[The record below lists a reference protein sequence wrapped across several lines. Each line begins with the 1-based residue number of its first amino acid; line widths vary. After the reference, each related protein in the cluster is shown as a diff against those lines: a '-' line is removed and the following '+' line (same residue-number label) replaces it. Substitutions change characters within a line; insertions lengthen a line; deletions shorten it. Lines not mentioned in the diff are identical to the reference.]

1 MSFPDL
7 TDRLAEAVMHHLA
20 DTQSATYYAQGGPS
34 EGVAISAMLD
44 RDVEPTQGG
53 QQSTTVE
60 RRTELTG
67 YHSELGDARRGEQVT
82 IGADTWRLDRLDRDD
97 GYLCTWWVVPVT
109 T

>member
-20 DTQSATYYAQGGPS
+20 DTQSATYFPQGGPP
-34 EGVAISAMLD
+34 EGVTVSAMLD

-67 YHSELGDARRGEQVT
+67 FHSELGAARVRELIT
-82 IGADTWRLDRLDRDD
+82 IGSETWRLDRKDRDD
-97 GYLCTWWVVPVT
+97 GYLVTWWVIPVT

>member
-1 MSFPDL
+1 MDL
-7 TDRLAEAVMHHLA
+7 GAFTATASMRVFAVDGTYHPAAGDPLAVR
-20 DTQSATYYAQGGPS
+20 
-34 EGVAISAMLD
+34 VVLD

-67 YHSELGDARRGEQVT
+67 YHSELGDARRGEQVA
-82 IGADTWRLDRLDRDD
+82 IGTDTWRLDRLDRDD
-97 GYLCTWWVVPVT
+97 GYLCTWWVVRVT

>member
-7 TDRLAEAVMHHLA
+7 TDRLAGAVMQHLA
-20 DTQSATYYAQGGPS
+20 DSVSATYFPAAGAP
-34 EGVAISAMLD
+34 VPDITVMVD
-44 RDVEPTQGG
+44 RDVEVTQGG

-97 GYLCTWWVVPVT
+97 GYLCTWWVVRVT

>member
-1 MSFPDL
+1 MRVFAVDGTYHPTAGDP
-7 TDRLAEAVMHHLA
+7 LAVR
-20 DTQSATYYAQGGPS
+20 
-34 EGVAISAMLD
+34 VVLD

-67 YHSELGDARRGEQVT
+67 FHSELGDARVRELVT
-82 IGADTWRLDRLDRDD
+82 IGSETWRLDRKDRDD
-97 GYLCTWWVVPVT
+97 GYLVTWWVIPVT